1 MNKEERELRYKKAFA
16 EAELRRQVKAQRE
29 GILYLTIVLSILYVI
44 IGHKNNPDDSMTQI
58 LLISVVAAFITTM
71 VLYFFTQI
79 MKNWFKW

>member
-29 GILYLTIVLSILYVI
+29 GILYLTIILSILYVI
-44 IGHKNNPDDSMTQI
+44 IGHKNNPGDSIITI
-58 LLISVVAAFITTM
+58 GIIGVIAAFITTM

>member
-29 GILYLTIVLSILYVI
+29 GILYLTIILSILYAI
-44 IGHKNNPDDSMTQI
+44 IGHKNNPDDSMIQI

-71 VLYFFTQI
+71 MLYFFTQI

>member
-1 MNKEERELRYKKAFA
+1 MNNIERELRYKQAFA

-29 GILYLTIVLSILYVI
+29 GILYLTIVLSILYAI
-44 IGHKNNPDDSMTQI
+44 IGHKNNPGDSI
-58 LLISVVAAFITTM
+58 IVIGIIGIVAAFITTM